1 MAELF
6 ADLGSTVTELIGTLK
21 LVRQRKDAQ
30 LEELHK
36 TICGLQGEQQ
46 TANSRHEAEVFEF
59 KHQINRLNSLV
70 ERGTHALQQK
80 TQDEKTVTKLMSE
93 IQETQEILNKHKTD
107 SNELRKEVVELRRS
121 LQQSKVESQFLR
133 GELRKACDTSAHPA
147 HFMEEKIQL
156 LKEVERL
163 KLSLQEVE
171 QARVKLLDRAKR
183 HQIIHQTNQQKSE
196 NELQMLNNMINKVRE
211 TLLSLPQVVRN
222 CDQLQQLVEY
232 IG

>member
-1 MAELF
+1 M
-6 ADLGSTVTELIGTLK
+6 
-21 LVRQRKDAQ
+21 VRQRKDAQ
-30 LEELHK
+30 LEELHN
-36 TICGLQGEQQ
+36 TICGLQVEQQ
-46 TANSRHEAEVFEF
+46 AANNRHQAEVFEL
-59 KHQINRLNSLV
+59 NRQLSSLNSLV
-70 ERGTHALQQK
+70 ERGTQALQQK
-80 TQDEKTVTKLMSE
+80 SQDEKTLSKLMSE

-133 GELRKACDTSAHPA
+133 EELRKARGHSAPPA

-163 KLSLQEVE
+163 KSSLQEVE
-171 QARVKLLDRAKR
+171 QARVKLLERAKR

-196 NELQMLNNMINKVRE
+196 NELQMLNKMINKVRE
-211 TLLSLPQVVRN
+211 TLLSLPDVVKRSE
-222 CDQLQQLVEY
+222 QLQQLVEY